1 MKIFKGIA
9 GAPGIVSA
17 KVLYFEKKKKEN
29 NNLTI
34 EEVQQAALKRVR
46 ALREKKRN

>member
-17 KVLYFEKKKKEN
+17 KVLYFEKNKKEN
-29 NNLTI
+29 LDLTI
-34 EEVQQAALKRVR
+34 EEVQK
-46 ALREKKRN
+46 